1 LAETVDTSS
10 KTADEAADTTIVVVV
25 KVSVSAASSD
35 SLSDTTLG
43 EVLHGGGQAGHLPRQ
58 SPLRC

>member
-1 LAETVDTSS
+1 
-10 KTADEAADTTIVVVV
+10 VVVV